1 MEKEIAKNIVKE
13 LNVYSKTKFNSLGF
27 NKSALQWDCG
37 TYKENVSKFLIKFS
51 FDFKKIM
58 YIAGEDQLFSI
69 ICSNARFFADE
80 SMLKEENKIQFTNFL
95 KNQVDM
101 LYRMAYSAMNKIE
114 LEKKEKLKTKLNN
127 L

>member
-1 MEKEIAKNIVKE
+1 METRNSKNIVKE

-27 NKSALQWDCG
+27 NESALQWTCG
-37 TYKENVSKFLIKFS
+37 TYKDVSKFLIKFS
-51 FDFKKIM
+51 FDFKKTM
-58 YIAGEDQLFSI
+58 YIAGENQLFSI
-69 ICSNARFFADE
+69 ICSNAKFFADE

>member
-1 MEKEIAKNIVKE
+1 
-13 LNVYSKTKFNSLGF
+13 
-27 NKSALQWDCG
+27 
-37 TYKENVSKFLIKFS
+37 
-51 FDFKKIM
+51 
-58 YIAGEDQLFSI
+58 
-69 ICSNARFFADE
+69 
-80 SMLKEENKIQFTNFL
+80 MLKEENKIQFTNFL